1 MPRINS
7 WPFHR
12 LLPAVILLTPV
23 INLTT
28 SLAVPLKFLGAN
40 YSGSLLATVA
50 GSYRLI
56 IMQSSK
62 LVLKIPILIEVIPAP
77 EYTVHYSRLIM
88 FSQSVIIGKTFAAH
102 VLFSDSFGN
111 LKPVDLSVLELQIDG
126 ENEIA
131 FVSKLGSRAVFDIN
145 PRSSGANLVLFAFT
159 TPLVMDC

>member
-1 MPRINS
+1 MCFDQFLNS
-7 WPFHR
+7 VTSSQEVFQ
-12 LLPAVILLTPV
+12 IDFKTMKY
-23 INLTT
+23 LTT
-28 SLAVPLKFLGAN
+28 SLVVPPKFLGAN

-77 EYTVHYSRLIM
+77 EYSVHYSRLIM

-126 ENEIA
+126 EN
-131 FVSKLGSRAVFDIN
+131 
-145 PRSSGANLVLFAFT
+145 
-159 TPLVMDC
+159 